1 MSNGWHY
8 EPHNSLAR
16 SSFFS
21 RRRNSFLLGIDQR
34 ECQPPFGSSFFFF
47 LFPLVVSRCQSEPS
61 KLITPVGSQPKRW
74 EFYRFPPALLYV
86 VCVYIY
92 TGLTDWCQTTRANQ
106 RVVEIPPVVYSLYFC
121 FYYFSFFS
129 QKMVHRK
136 ISFLFPSSREKVD
149 NSRSS
154 SLFYLETPENIT
166 RPRVISQSLV
176 ERDTPTANNR
186 SITD

>member
-1 MSNGWHY
+1 MDDITNRTTAL
-8 EPHNSLAR
+8 LALLSFQEEEIPSCWVLTSGNVNHLLVLH
-16 SSFFS
+16 SS
-21 RRRNSFLLGIDQR
+21 
-34 ECQPPFGSSFFFF
+34 FFF